1 MINTEK
7 KIQDTFI
14 KLLEK
19 YNLEEIDVNM
29 ICKELNIQ
37 RQTFYYHFKN
47 IYDVI
52 YSIYV
57 YQKIGD
63 YFDNSLNSIVNNVFV
78 FLFKDQTFNTTV
90 AKSNC
95 YDVLKDFV
103 SVYVNNTLTKMLD
116 VYNLRI
122 NDKKEIARFYS
133 RAISEQCIYYF
144 VQGEY
149 SIKEGCLKM
158 SYLFNEDTL
167 KTIIRKYQNS
177 IA

>member
-14 KLLEK
+14 KLLDK

-29 ICKELNIQ
+29 ICKELDIQ

-57 YQKIGD
+57 YQKISD
-63 YFDNSLNSIVNNVFV
+63 YFDSSINTIFNNVFV
-78 FLFKDQTFNTTV
+78 FLYKDQTFNVTV

-103 SVYVNNTLTKMLD
+103 SVYVNNALGKILES
-116 VYNLRI
+116 YNLRI

-149 SIKEGCLKM
+149 STKEGCLKM
-158 SYLFNEDTL
+158 SYLFNEDIL
-167 KTIIRKYQNS
+167 KTIVRKYQNN
-177 IA
+177 IM